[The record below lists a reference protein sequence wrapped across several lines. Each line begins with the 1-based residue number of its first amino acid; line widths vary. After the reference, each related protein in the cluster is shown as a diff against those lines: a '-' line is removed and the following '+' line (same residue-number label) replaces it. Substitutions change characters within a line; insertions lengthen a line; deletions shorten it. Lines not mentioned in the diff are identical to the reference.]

1 MIMKNKRE
9 HWDRVRI
16 VMVSLLFT
24 IAFVAVS
31 IQAFSL
37 QVVQHEQLIKMAE
50 RQHQRSVPLI
60 PARGGIYDRSGAA
73 LAVSLEMDSLYAE
86 PRRIRNPA
94 ETAAT
99 LAPLLGISRQELH
112 RKLASDRGF
121 VWVERQIKPETANR
135 IRQMRLT
142 GIGFAKE
149 SKRYYPNF
157 EVASHVLGFTGL
169 DPEGLEGL
177 ERRYD
182 SLVQGKGGYLV
193 TERDALGRDISVKN
207 AVPGDAAPGKNLILT
222 LDKNI
227 QYTAEK
233 ALAMA
238 VQSSGAKSG
247 MVVVAEPHT
256 GKILAMANY
265 PTFNPNAYNR
275 YQPFNLRNRSVSDS
289 FEPGSTFK
297 IFLLAAALEE
307 KVVSPQDGINCE
319 NGRYSFG
326 GRIIRDDH
334 AKGRISVAEVLKY
347 SSNIGAAKIGLKLG
361 DDRLYNYLTSFGFGQ
376 KTGIDLPG
384 ETGGSLRPINR
395 WYGSDLATIS
405 FGQGVS
411 VSALQLVAATSAVAN
426 GGLLMKPYLVERI
439 TDNNGQEIQTIKP
452 QLVRRVIS
460 STTAATMTRMME
472 GVVAAGGTGTNAA
485 IEGIKVAGKTGTAQK
500 VDPQGKGYSSN
511 KRTASFVG
519 FVPSDKPLMTI
530 LVVIDEPRTSPY
542 GGVVAAPVF
551 REIAANTL
559 CYMKATYGNHQG
571 SAEVCAPIKKAAP
584 VDGVETGVL
593 VPVKNTGITIDT
605 EETRTAAAKGTMPDF
620 SGMSMRRVLQ
630 IMEKQQLNIQVRG
643 TGRVIEQ
650 HPQPGAEIQGADGV
664 WVRLAPAA

>member
-1 MIMKNKRE
+1 MIS
-9 HWDRVRI
+9 V
-16 VMVSLLFT
+16 LFS
-24 IAFVAVS
+24 IAFVVVATQV
-31 IQAFSL
+31 FSL

-50 RQHQRSVPLI
+50 RQHQRSVPLT
-60 PARGGIYDRSGAA
+60 PARGGIYDRSGAS

-86 PRRIRNPA
+86 PRRIKNPTEIA
-94 ETAAT
+94 VA
-99 LAPLLGISRQELH
+99 LAPLLGIPQQELH

-121 VWVERQIKPETANR
+121 IWIDRQINPQTANR
-135 IRQMRLT
+135 IRQMRLA

-157 EVASHVLGFTGL
+157 EVAAHVLGFTGL

-177 ERRYD
+177 ERKYD
-182 SLVQGKGGYLV
+182 SLILGKGGYLL
-193 TERDALGRDISVKN
+193 TERDALGRDVSVKN
-207 AVPGDAAPGKNLILT
+207 AVLTDAAPGKNLILT

-233 ALAMA
+233 ELAKA
-238 VQSSGAKSG
+238 VLASGAKSG

-265 PTFNPNAYNR
+265 PTFNPNAYSR
-275 YQPFNLRNRSVSDS
+275 YQPFNLRNRSVADS

-297 IFLLAAALEE
+297 VFLLAAALEE
-307 KVVSPQDGINCE
+307 KVVSPHEGINCE

-334 AKGRISVAEVLKY
+334 AKGRVSVAEVLKY
-347 SSNIGAAKIGLKLG
+347 SSNIGSAKIGLKLG
-361 DDRLYNYLTSFGFGQ
+361 DDRLHRYLTSFGFGQ

-384 ETGGSLRPINR
+384 ESGGSLRPVNR

-439 TDNNGQEIQTIKP
+439 TDINGQDVQTVKP
-452 QLVRRVIS
+452 QVVRRVIS
-460 STTAATMTRMME
+460 PATASAVTRMME
-472 GVVAAGGTGTNAA
+472 GVVGVGGTGTNAA
-485 IEGIKVAGKTGTAQK
+485 IEGTKVAGKTGTAQK
-500 VDPQGKGYSSN
+500 VDPHGKGYSST

-551 REIAANTL
+551 REVAANTL
-559 CYMKATYGNHQG
+559 CYMKAISGNNQG

-584 VDGVETGVL
+584 MEGMETGLL
-593 VPVKNTGITIDT
+593 VPVKNTGLTIDA
-605 EETRTAAAKGTMPDF
+605 EESKTVTATRVMPDF
-620 SGMSMRRVLQ
+620 KGMSMRRVLQ
-630 IMEKQQLNIQVRG
+630 VMEKQQLNIQVRG

-650 HPQPGAEIQGADGV
+650 HPQPGSAIQGVDGV
-664 WVRLAPAA
+664 WVRLAPAT

>member
-1 MIMKNKRE
+1 MKNTRE
-9 HWDRVRI
+9 HWDKVRI
-16 VMVSLLFT
+16 IMVSVLFT
-24 IAFVAVS
+24 LAFVAVS

-37 QVVQHEQLIKMAE
+37 QVLQHEQLIKRAE
-50 RQHQRSVPLI
+50 RQHQRSVPLT

-86 PRRIRNPA
+86 PRRIKNPA
-94 ETAAT
+94 ETAAA
-99 LAPLLGISRQELH
+99 LAPLLDTPQQELQ
-112 RKLASDRGF
+112 RKLDSERGF
-121 VWVERQIKPETANR
+121 IWIERQLNPETVSR
-135 IRQMRLT
+135 IRQMRLA

-177 ERRYD
+177 ERKYD
-182 SLVQGKGGYLV
+182 SLILGKGGYLL
-193 TERDALGRDISVKN
+193 TERDALGRDISVQS
-207 AVPGDAAPGKNLILT
+207 AVLTDAAPGKNLTLT

-233 ALAMA
+233 ELAKA

-265 PTFNPNAYNR
+265 PTFNPNAYSR
-275 YQPFNLRNRSVSDS
+275 YQPFNLRNRSVADS

-307 KVVSPQDGINCE
+307 KVVRPHEAINCE

-334 AKGRISVAEVLKY
+334 AKGRVSVAEVLKY
-347 SSNIGAAKIGLKLG
+347 SSNIGSAKIGVKLG
-361 DDRLYNYLTSFGFGQ
+361 DDRLHRYLTSFGFGQ

-384 ETGGSLRPINR
+384 ESGGSLRPIKR

-439 TDNNGQEIQTIKP
+439 TDSNGQEIQAIKP
-452 QLVRRVIS
+452 QVVRRVIS
-460 STTAATMTRMME
+460 PATASAVTRMME
-472 GVVAAGGTGTNAA
+472 GVVGVGGTGTNAA
-485 IEGIKVAGKTGTAQK
+485 IEGVKVAGKTGTAQK
-500 VDPQGKGYSSN
+500 VDPHGKGYSST

-530 LVVIDEPRTSPY
+530 LVVIDEPTTSPY

-551 REIAANTL
+551 REVAANTL
-559 CYMKATYGNHQG
+559 CYMKATSGNSQG
-571 SAEVCAPIKKAAP
+571 SAEVCAPIKKPLP
-584 VDGVETGVL
+584 VEGMETGVI
-593 VPVKNTGITIDT
+593 VPVKTVGITIDP
-605 EETRTAAAKGTMPDF
+605 EESGTATATRVMPDF
-620 SGMSMRRVLQ
+620 KGMSMRRVLQ

-643 TGRVIEQ
+643 SGRVIEQ
-650 HPQPGAEIQGADGV
+650 HPQPGAAIQGVGGV
-664 WVRLAPAA
+664 WVRLAPAT

>member
-1 MIMKNKRE
+1 MNNKRE
-9 HWDRVRI
+9 KWDRVRI
-16 VMVSLLFT
+16 KMVSVLFSL
-24 IAFVAVS
+24 AFVAVLV
-31 IQAFSL
+31 QVFSL
-37 QVVQHEQLIKMAE
+37 QVVQHEQLIKIAE
-50 RQHQRSVPLI
+50 RQHQHSVPLT
-60 PARGGIYDRSGAA
+60 PARGGIYDRSGAS

-94 ETAAT
+94 EIAVA

-112 RKLASDRGF
+112 RKLASDRVF
-121 VWVERQIKPETANR
+121 VWVERQINPETANR

-182 SLVQGKGGYLV
+182 SLILGKGGYLM
-193 TERDALGRDISVKN
+193 TERDALGRDVSVKST
-207 AVPGDAAPGKNLILT
+207 VLTDAAPGKNLILT

-233 ALAMA
+233 ALAKA

-265 PTFNPNAYNR
+265 PTFNPNAYSR
-275 YQPFNLRNRSVSDS
+275 YQSFNLRNRSATDS

-307 KVVSPQDGINCE
+307 KAVSPQDGINCE

-347 SSNIGAAKIGLKLG
+347 SSNIGSAKIGLKLG
-361 DDRLYNYLTSFGFGQ
+361 DDRLHHYLTSFGFGQ

-384 ETGGSLRPINR
+384 ESGGSLRPINR

-452 QLVRRVIS
+452 QVVRRVIS
-460 STTAATMTRMME
+460 STTAATVTRILE

-500 VDPQGKGYSSN
+500 VDPQGKGYSSS

-551 REIAANTL
+551 REVAANTL
-559 CYMKATYGNHQG
+559 CYMKATSGNNQG

-584 VDGVETGVL
+584 VEGMETGVL

-605 EETRTAAAKGTMPDF
+605 EETRTAAATRIMPDF

-650 HPQPGAEIQGADGV
+650 HPQPGAEIQGTDGV